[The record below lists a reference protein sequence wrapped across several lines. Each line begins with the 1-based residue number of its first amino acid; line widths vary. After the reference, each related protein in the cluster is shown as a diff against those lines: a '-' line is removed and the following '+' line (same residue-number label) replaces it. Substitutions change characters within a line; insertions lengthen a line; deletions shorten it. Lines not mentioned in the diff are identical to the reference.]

1 MKKKPFLVIFSQLFH
16 RQRWCGGTKVPL
28 ALMLAVAL
36 LSGACKDFTV
46 FTAKDFVV
54 LEDTEPYDFRATTP
68 EGLVI
73 GVREFDNSS
82 QHGELKFW
90 TTAIE
95 NKLRLDQGYAL
106 EKTTAV
112 TTLQGQEGVQMRF
125 GLDRDDVAHL
135 YIVTVFATDDAVFVL
150 EAGGTEALVKKH
162 QAQID
167 WSVSEFLIH

>member
-1 MKKKPFLVIFSQLFH
+1 MKTKPFPVSFPRVSRRAQWFGGAMTHFTLILVAAFS
-16 RQRWCGGTKVPL
+16 
-28 ALMLAVAL
+28 
-36 LSGACKDFTV
+36 SGACKDFTV

-54 LEDTEPYDFRATTP
+54 LKDTEPYDFRATTP

-125 GLDRDDVAHL
+125 GLDRDEVAHL

-150 EAGGTEALVKKH
+150 EAGGTEALVEKH

>member
-1 MKKKPFLVIFSQLFH
+1 MKTKQSFFQPWGVFFLCVAALSV
-16 RQRWCGGTKVPL
+16 GG
-28 ALMLAVAL
+28 
-36 LSGACKDFTV
+36 CKNFTM

-54 LEDTEPYDFRATTP
+54 LKDSQPYDFRATTP
-68 EGLVI
+68 EGLVM
-73 GVREFDNSS
+73 GVREFDNSA

-95 NKLRLDQGYAL
+95 SELRLDQGYAL
-106 EKTTAV
+106 EKTSEV
-112 TTLQGQEGVQMRF
+112 TTLQGQKGVQMRF
-125 GLDRDDVAHL
+125 GLDRDEVAHV
-135 YIVTVFATDDAVFVL
+135 YIVTVFATESRVFVL